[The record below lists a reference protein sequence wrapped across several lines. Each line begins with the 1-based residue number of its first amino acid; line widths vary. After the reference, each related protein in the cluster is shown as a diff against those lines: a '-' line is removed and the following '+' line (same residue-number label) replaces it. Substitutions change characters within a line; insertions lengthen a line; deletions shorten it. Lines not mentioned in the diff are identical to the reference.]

1 MELSINVLNIGYL
14 ISAVLFILGIKGM
27 TTPKTAVRG
36 NKMSAAGMLLAVI
49 VALLDHNVVS
59 FGYVIIG
66 LLIGGGIGGY
76 MAKKVAM
83 TDMPEMVAALNGV
96 GGAASLLV
104 AAANY
109 LEVRKAATLSLDSV
123 SSLVGVT
130 VTNAA
135 DMPMQWSIAVILSI
149 LIGAVTLTGSFVA
162 VGKLKGKVGDA
173 KQVSLFKNIVKAC
186 FAVLV
191 IGGYFFVAGDTLD
204 SNFLVFALIV
214 VCLILGV
221 SLVMPIGGAD
231 MPVVVA
237 LLNSYSGLAGAAA
250 GFVLGNNGLIIT
262 GSLVG
267 ASGIILTSIMCKAMN
282 RSLTN
287 VLFGGSMAA
296 KAGISKSENDAFYEG
311 KVKYSS
317 PDELAML
324 LDGAQKVIFVPGYGL
339 AVAQAQHATRELANA
354 LEARGTNVKYAIHP
368 VAGRMPGHM
377 NVLLAE
383 AEVPYEQL
391 IEMDLINP
399 EFGQTDVA
407 IVLGANDVVNPA
419 AAQDPSSPIF
429 GMPILEV
436 HNARTVVV
444 VKRGLSPGFAG
455 IPNELFIRDNSLMV
469 PGDAKKVLQETL
481 TALKDL

>member
-1 MELSINVLNIGYL
+1 MEILINLGYL
-14 ISAVLFILGIKGM
+14 AAAVLFIFGIKGM

-36 NKMSAAGMLLAVI
+36 NQLSAIGMLVAV
-49 VALLDHNVVS
+49 VAALLDHNVVR
-59 FGYVIIG
+59 FEFIIIG
-66 LLIGGGIGGY
+66 VLVGGAIGALI
-76 MAKKVAM
+76 AKKVAM
-83 TDMPEMVAALNGV
+83 TDMPEMVASLNGI
-96 GGAASLLV
+96 GGGASLLV

-109 LEVRKAATLSLDSV
+109 LESQKL
-123 SSLVGVT
+123 
-130 VTNAA
+130 A
-135 DMPMQWSIAVILSI
+135 DMGQFTASYDWSLAVILSI

-162 VGKLKGKVGDA
+162 VGKLKGKIGDSS
-173 KQVSLFKNIVKAC
+173 KVMLFKAIVKLC
-186 FAVLV
+186 FLIL
-191 IGGYFFVAGDTLD
+191 IGGAAYFAIVDPLHSDILVAG
-204 SNFLVFALIV
+204 LIV

-231 MPVVVA
+231 MPVVVS

-267 ASGIILTSIMCKAMN
+267 ASGIILTTIMCKAMN

-296 KAGISKSENDAFYEG
+296 AAGITKSENDAFYEG
-311 KVKYSS
+311 KVKFSS
-317 PDELAML
+317 ADELAML
-324 LDGAQKVIFVPGYGL
+324 LDGAQKVVFVPGYGL
-339 AVAQAQHATRELANA
+339 AVAQAQHATRELANM
-354 LEARGTNVKYAIHP
+354 LEAKGCDVKYAIHP

-383 AEVPYEQL
+383 AEVPYDQL
-391 IEMDLINP
+391 VEMDTINP
-399 EFGQTDVA
+399 EFSQTDVA

-419 AAQDPSSPIF
+419 ASKDPASPIF
-429 GMPILEV
+429 GMPILDV
-436 HNARTVVV
+436 HNAKTVVV

-469 PGDAKKVLQETL
+469 SGDAKKVLQETIS
-481 TALKDL
+481 ALKDL

>member
-1 MELSINVLNIGYL
+1 MEILINLGYL
-14 ISAVLFILGIKGM
+14 AAAVLFIFGIKGM

-36 NKMSAAGMLLAVI
+36 NQLSAIGMLVAVI
-49 VALLDHNVVS
+49 AALLDHNVVR
-59 FGYVIIG
+59 FEYIIIG
-66 LLIGGGIGGY
+66 ILVGGAIGALI
-76 MAKKVAM
+76 AKKVAM
-83 TDMPEMVAALNGV
+83 TDMPEMVASLNGI
-96 GGAASLLV
+96 GGGASLLV

-109 LEVRKAATLSLDSV
+109 LESQKLAEMGQFTASYDWSL
-123 SSLVGVT
+123 
-130 VTNAA
+130 
-135 DMPMQWSIAVILSI
+135 AVILSI

-162 VGKLKGKVGDA
+162 VGKLKGKIGDSN
-173 KQVSLFKNIVKAC
+173 KVMLFKWIVKLC
-186 FAVLV
+186 FLVL
-191 IGGYFFVAGDTLD
+191 ISGAAYFAIVDPLNSDMLVAG
-204 SNFLVFALIV
+204 LIII
-214 VCLILGV
+214 CLILGV

-231 MPVVVA
+231 MPVVVS

-267 ASGIILTSIMCKAMN
+267 ASGIILTTIMCKAMN

-296 KAGISKSENDAFYEG
+296 TAGVSKSENDAFYEG
-311 KVKYSS
+311 KVKFSS
-317 PDELAML
+317 ADELAML
-324 LDGAQKVIFVPGYGL
+324 LDGAQKVVFVPGYGL
-339 AVAQAQHATRELANA
+339 AVAQAQHATRELANM
-354 LEARGTNVKYAIHP
+354 LEAKGCDVKYAIHP

-383 AEVPYEQL
+383 AEVPYDQL
-391 IEMDLINP
+391 VEMDTINP
-399 EFGQTDVA
+399 EFSQTDVA

-419 AAQDPSSPIF
+419 ASKDPASPIF
-429 GMPILEV
+429 GMPILDV
-436 HNARTVVV
+436 HNAKTVVV

-469 PGDAKKVLQETL
+469 SGDAKKVLQETI

>member
-1 MELSINVLNIGYL
+1 MIDFIAPENLAHLRNLGYL
-14 ISAVLFILGIKGM
+14 VAAVFFILGIKGL

-36 NKMSAAGMLLAVI
+36 NKLSATGMLLAVI
-49 VALLDHNVVS
+49 IALLDNNVVT
-59 FGYVIIG
+59 YEYIIIG
-66 LLIGGGIGGY
+66 LLIGAAIGAII
-76 MAKKVAM
+76 AKKVAM
-83 TDMPEMVAALNGV
+83 TDMPEMVAALNGI
-96 GGAASLLV
+96 GGGASLLV
-104 AAANY
+104 AAANFV
-109 LEVRKAATLSLDSV
+109 ESQHI
-123 SSLVGVT
+123 
-130 VTNAA
+130 A
-135 DMPMQWSIAVILSI
+135 DFTPTYDWSIALILSI
-149 LIGAVTLTGSFVA
+149 LIGAVTLTGSLVA

-173 KQVSLFKNIVKAC
+173 AQVGLYKAIVKLC
-186 FAVLV
+186 FLGLLVGTVFFAMDPMSSNELV
-191 IGGYFFVAGDTLD
+191 IG
-204 SNFLVFALIV
+204 LIV

-221 SLVMPIGGAD
+221 CLVMPIGGAD

-296 KAGISKSENDAFYEG
+296 AAGISRSENDAFYEG
-311 KVKYSS
+311 KVKFSN

-324 LDGAQKVIFVPGYGL
+324 LDGAQKVVFVPGYGL
-339 AVAQAQHATRELANA
+339 AVAQAQHATRELASM
-354 LEARGTNVKYAIHP
+354 LEERGTDVKYAIHP

-383 AEVPYEQL
+383 AEVPYDQL
-391 IEMDLINP
+391 VEMDTINP
-399 EFGQTDVA
+399 EFSQTDVA
-407 IVLGANDVVNPA
+407 IVLGANDVVNPSA
-419 AAQDPSSPIF
+419 ATDPNSPIF
-429 GMPILEV
+429 GMPILQV

-469 PGDAKKVLQETL
+469 AGDAKKVLQETI
-481 TALKDL
+481 AAFKDL

>member
-1 MELSINVLNIGYL
+1 MDILINLGYL
-14 ISAVLFILGIKGM
+14 VAAVLFILGIKGM

-36 NKMSAAGMLLAVI
+36 NQMSAIGMLIAVI
-49 VALLDHNVVS
+49 VALLDYNVVD
-59 FGYVIIG
+59 YTWIIVG
-66 LLIGGGIGGY
+66 VLIGGAIGAF

-83 TDMPEMVAALNGV
+83 TDMPEMVASLNGI
-96 GGAASLLV
+96 GGGASLLV

-109 LEVRKAATLSLDSV
+109 LESQKLGAAGNFVPTYD
-123 SSLVGVT
+123 
-130 VTNAA
+130 
-135 DMPMQWSIAVILSI
+135 WSIAVILSI

-162 VGKLKGKVGDA
+162 VGKLKGKIGDA
-173 KQVSLFKNIVKAC
+173 TNVKLFKWIVKLCLLTLLAGAAY
-186 FAVLV
+186 FAAVDPLNSDLL
-191 IGGYFFVAGDTLD
+191 IAG
-204 SNFLVFALIV
+204 LIV
-214 VCLILGV
+214 LCLVLGIC
-221 SLVMPIGGAD
+221 LVMPIGGAD

-296 KAGISKSENDAFYEG
+296 TAGVSKSENDAFYEG
-311 KVKYSS
+311 KVKFSS
-317 PDELAML
+317 ADELAML
-324 LDGAQKVIFVPGYGL
+324 LDGAQKVVFVPGYGL
-339 AVAQAQHATRELANA
+339 AVAQAQHATRELANM
-354 LEARGTNVKYAIHP
+354 LEAKGCNVKYAIHP

-383 AEVPYEQL
+383 AEVPYDQL
-391 IEMDLINP
+391 IEMDSINP
-399 EFGQTDVA
+399 EFAQTDVA

-419 AAQDPSSPIF
+419 ASKDPASPIF
-429 GMPILEV
+429 GMPILDV

-455 IPNELFIRDNSLMV
+455 IPNELFIRDNALMV
-469 PGDAKKVLQETL
+469 SGDAKKVLQDTIA
-481 TALKDL
+481 ALKDL

>member
-1 MELSINVLNIGYL
+1 MEILINLGYL
-14 ISAVLFILGIKGM
+14 AAAVLFIFGIKGM

-36 NKMSAAGMLLAVI
+36 NQLSAIGMLVAV
-49 VALLDHNVVS
+49 VAALLDHNVVR
-59 FGYVIIG
+59 FEFIIIG
-66 LLIGGGIGGY
+66 VLVGGAIGALI
-76 MAKKVAM
+76 AKKVAM
-83 TDMPEMVAALNGV
+83 TDMPEMVASLNGI
-96 GGAASLLV
+96 GGGASLLV

-109 LEVRKAATLSLDSV
+109 LESQKL
-123 SSLVGVT
+123 
-130 VTNAA
+130 A
-135 DMPMQWSIAVILSI
+135 DMGQFTASYDWSLAVILSI

-162 VGKLKGKVGDA
+162 VGKLKGKIGDSS
-173 KQVSLFKNIVKAC
+173 KVMLFKAIVKLC
-186 FAVLV
+186 FLIL
-191 IGGYFFVAGDTLD
+191 IGGAAYFAIVDPLHSDMLVAG
-204 SNFLVFALIV
+204 LIV

-231 MPVVVA
+231 MPVVVS

-267 ASGIILTSIMCKAMN
+267 ASGIILTTIMCKAMN

-296 KAGISKSENDAFYEG
+296 AAGITKSENDAFYEG
-311 KVKYSS
+311 KVKFSS
-317 PDELAML
+317 ADELAML
-324 LDGAQKVIFVPGYGL
+324 LDGAQKVVFVPGYGL
-339 AVAQAQHATRELANA
+339 AVAQAQHATRELANM
-354 LEARGTNVKYAIHP
+354 LEAKGCDVKYAIHP

-383 AEVPYEQL
+383 AEVPYDQL
-391 IEMDLINP
+391 VEMDIINP
-399 EFGQTDVA
+399 EFAQTDVA

-419 AAQDPSSPIF
+419 ASKDPASPIF
-429 GMPILEV
+429 GMPILDV
-436 HNARTVVV
+436 HNAKTVVV

-469 PGDAKKVLQETL
+469 SGDAKKVLQETI

>member
-1 MELSINVLNIGYL
+1 MEILINLGYL
-14 ISAVLFILGIKGM
+14 AAAVLFIFGIKGM

-36 NKMSAAGMLLAVI
+36 NQMSAIGMLVAVI
-49 VALLDHNVVS
+49 AALLDHNVVR
-59 FGYVIIG
+59 FEYIIIG
-66 LLIGGGIGGY
+66 VLVGGAIGALI
-76 MAKKVAM
+76 AKKVAM
-83 TDMPEMVAALNGV
+83 TDMPEMVASLNGI
-96 GGAASLLV
+96 GGGASLLV

-109 LEVRKAATLSLDSV
+109 LESQKLAEMGQFTASYDWSL
-123 SSLVGVT
+123 
-130 VTNAA
+130 
-135 DMPMQWSIAVILSI
+135 AVILSI

-162 VGKLKGKVGDA
+162 VGKLKGKIGDSN
-173 KQVSLFKNIVKAC
+173 KVMLFKWIVKLC
-186 FAVLV
+186 FLVL
-191 IGGYFFVAGDTLD
+191 ISGAAYFAIVDPLNSDMLVAG
-204 SNFLVFALIV
+204 LIII
-214 VCLILGV
+214 CLILGV

-231 MPVVVA
+231 MPVVVS

-267 ASGIILTSIMCKAMN
+267 ASGIILTTIMCKAMN

-296 KAGISKSENDAFYEG
+296 TAGVSKSENDAFYEG
-311 KVKYSS
+311 KVKFSS
-317 PDELAML
+317 ADELAML
-324 LDGAQKVIFVPGYGL
+324 LDGAQKVVFVPGYGL
-339 AVAQAQHATRELANA
+339 AVAQAQHATRELANM
-354 LEARGTNVKYAIHP
+354 LEAKGCDVKYAIHP

-383 AEVPYEQL
+383 AEVPYDQL
-391 IEMDLINP
+391 VEMDTINP
-399 EFGQTDVA
+399 EFSQTDVA

-419 AAQDPSSPIF
+419 ASKDPASPIF
-429 GMPILEV
+429 GMPILDV
-436 HNARTVVV
+436 HNAKTVVV

-469 PGDAKKVLQETL
+469 SGDAKKVLQETI

>member
-1 MELSINVLNIGYL
+1 MEILINLGYL
-14 ISAVLFILGIKGM
+14 AAAVLFIFGIKGM

-36 NKMSAAGMLLAVI
+36 NQLSAIGMLVAV
-49 VALLDHNVVS
+49 VAALLDHNVVR
-59 FGYVIIG
+59 FEFIIIG
-66 LLIGGGIGGY
+66 VLVGGAIGALI
-76 MAKKVAM
+76 AKKVAM
-83 TDMPEMVAALNGV
+83 TDMPEMVASLNGI
-96 GGAASLLV
+96 GGGASLLV

-109 LEVRKAATLSLDSV
+109 LESQKL
-123 SSLVGVT
+123 
-130 VTNAA
+130 A
-135 DMPMQWSIAVILSI
+135 DMGQFTASYDWSLAVILSI

-162 VGKLKGKVGDA
+162 VGKLKGKIGDSS
-173 KQVSLFKNIVKAC
+173 KVMLFKAIVKLC
-186 FAVLV
+186 FLIL
-191 IGGYFFVAGDTLD
+191 IGGAAYFAIVDPLNSDMLVAG
-204 SNFLVFALIV
+204 LIV

-231 MPVVVA
+231 MPVVVS

-267 ASGIILTSIMCKAMN
+267 ASGIILTTIMCKAMN

-296 KAGISKSENDAFYEG
+296 AAGITKSENDAFYEG
-311 KVKYSS
+311 KVKFSS
-317 PDELAML
+317 ADELAML
-324 LDGAQKVIFVPGYGL
+324 LDGAQKVVFVPGYGL
-339 AVAQAQHATRELANA
+339 AVAQAQHATRELANM
-354 LEARGTNVKYAIHP
+354 LEAKGCDVKYAIHP

-383 AEVPYEQL
+383 AEVPYDQL
-391 IEMDLINP
+391 VEMDTINP
-399 EFGQTDVA
+399 EFSQTDVA

-419 AAQDPSSPIF
+419 ASKDPASPIF
-429 GMPILEV
+429 GMPILDV
-436 HNARTVVV
+436 HNAKTVVV

-469 PGDAKKVLQETL
+469 SGDAKKVLQETIS
-481 TALKDL
+481 ALKDL

>member
-1 MELSINVLNIGYL
+1 MLLTFINLGYL
-14 ISAVLFILGIKGM
+14 VAAVLFILGIKGM

-36 NKMSAAGMLLAVI
+36 NKMSAIAMLLAVI
-49 VALLDHNVVS
+49 VALIDHNVVT
-59 FGYVIIG
+59 YEYIIIG
-66 LLIGGGIGGY
+66 LLIGGAIGAY

-83 TDMPEMVAALNGV
+83 TEMPEMVATLNGI
-96 GGAASLLV
+96 GGGASLLV

-109 LEVRKAATLSLDSV
+109 LESQQIADFV
-123 SSLVGVT
+123 VT
-130 VTNAA
+130 Y
-135 DMPMQWSIAVILSI
+135 DWSIALILSI

-162 VGKLKGKVGDA
+162 VAKLKGKVGDA
-173 KQVSLFKNIVKAC
+173 TQIGLYKAVVKLC
-186 FAVLV
+186 FVGLLAGTV
-191 IGGYFFVAGDTLD
+191 YFAAFSQLNSDLLILGM
-204 SNFLVFALIV
+204 IV

-221 SLVMPIGGAD
+221 CLVMPIGGAD

-311 KVKYSS
+311 KVKFSS

-324 LDGAQKVIFVPGYGL
+324 IDGVQKVVFVPGYGL

-354 LEARGTNVKYAIHP
+354 LEARGTEVKYAIHP

-391 IEMDLINP
+391 IEMDTINP
-399 EFGQTDVA
+399 EFAQTDVA

-419 AAQDPSSPIF
+419 ASQDPDSPIY

-436 HNARTVVV
+436 QNARTVVV

-455 IPNELFIRDNSLMV
+455 IPNELFIRENSLMV
-469 PGDAKKVLQETL
+469 SGDAKKVLQETL
-481 TALKDL
+481 SALKDL